1 MAACKEALLRPLRPK
16 GLEPQTTMNF
26 LFVGNQG
33 SGKVHTE
40 TIADKFLT

>member
-33 SGKVHTE
+33 SGKVQ
-40 TIADKFLT
+40 ISLTCQYLI